1 MAARWL
7 YCFTAND
14 DSGRTSED
22 FGNVRV
28 HVMAIDIDCFSSNFT
43 TDLHEFFCLIENA
56 HVCRPKLLPIKRKQ
70 RDAALAILNRLRPER
85 HVDTAQ
91 LCVSIKSTYVYVDSA
106 LCDDPEVVH
115 FKLTLS
121 SEHNEESVAVVFDI
135 LVAAQL
141 LFELPSSHA
150 FCTVPSTPIENLPAD
165 WRSARL
171 CQSPN
176 ELQELLNAEVKAHAE
191 SLERFRQLVA
201 SRQRI
206 DGRQ

>member
-7 YCFTAND
+7 YCITAND

-43 TDLHEFFCLIENA
+43 KDLHEFFNPFENA
-56 HVCRPKLLPIKRKQ
+56 HVCQPKLLPINREQ
-70 RDAALAILNRLRPER
+70 RDAAWAILNRLRPER

-141 LFELPSSHA
+141 LFELPTTRV
-150 FCTVPSTPIENLPAD
+150 FCTVPSTPTEHLPAD

-171 CQSPN
+171 CKSPN
-176 ELQELLNAEVKAHAE
+176 ELQELLNAEVQAHAE
-191 SLERFRQLVA
+191 SLARCRHLFE
-201 SRQRI
+201 
-206 DGRQ
+206 